1 MDLKEY
7 IQVMSADFQRHPW
20 ELTRLRILRFFIT
33 NSPSKT
39 SILDIGSGDGFLA
52 TGISKYFPS
61 SSIIAVDINYEDD
74 VLSAFNNNKP
84 QNLSFQK
91 NLTGFPEQK
100 EIDII
105 ILMDVLEHIEY
116 PETALNELL
125 SLPGITPKTRLII
138 TVPAFQGLF
147 SAHDINLGHFRRYNL
162 KQLNDLLKTQPIQAI
177 DSGYFFN
184 SLIIFRFFQRLFENK
199 NNSSSKSIHNWKG
212 GRLTTNIIASL
223 FWLEFKITWYLA
235 RIGLKIPGL
244 TCYCICQP
252 SPL

>member
-33 NSPSKT
+33 NSHSKT

-105 ILMDVLEHIEY
+105 ILMDVLEHIE
-116 PETALNELL
+116 PSNIMLVLKKLHA
-125 SLPGITPKTRLII
+125 SLKSGGRLII
-138 TVPAFQGLF
+138 SVPINEGLEEMLLIGHNPNAHTRIYSPDLIKSELVISGFTIKSEKHIYAFRNQ
-147 SAHDINLGHFRRYNL
+147 YYL
-162 KQLNDLLKTQPIQAI
+162 K
-177 DSGYFFN
+177 
-184 SLIIFRFFQRLFENK
+184 SLI
-199 NNSSSKSIHNWKG
+199 SKFVPGIKKPNG
-212 GRLTTNIIASL
+212 IIISAI
-223 FWLEFKITWYLA
+223 K
-235 RIGLKIPGL
+235 P
-244 TCYCICQP
+244 
-252 SPL
+252 